1 MCVCLS
7 LSQWVRRVG
16 DSSNWSA
23 CVLLHSRH
31 ASHCTILLISSA
43 LCTCTHTHKL
53 SHFFTVSLTAFRHGV
68 TPHFAHRFAHTIA
81 LLVCLCVCR
90 RAAGVMDCRSKW
102 RHMDICSVH
111 PIKVS
116 RIRSAVLFILIS
128 IKFIKTDDCVSAWDM
143 PGIQKTN
150 VIFL

>member
-116 RIRSAVLFILIS
+116 RIRWVGVLNVAVCDTWCAWCWSAEEHVFLLVLCS
-128 IKFIKTDDCVSAWDM
+128 SQPM
-143 PGIQKTN
+143 
-150 VIFL
+150 